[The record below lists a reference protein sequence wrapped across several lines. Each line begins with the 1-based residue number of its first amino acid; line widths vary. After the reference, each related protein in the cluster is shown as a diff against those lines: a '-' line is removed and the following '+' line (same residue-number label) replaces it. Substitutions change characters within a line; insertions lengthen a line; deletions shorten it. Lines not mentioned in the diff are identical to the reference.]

1 VNRYSSAGNW
11 RNKDDGSHASY
22 RRADLPTIS
31 FFLRPI
37 KAGGEMAHTFIEHI
51 AGKVLQR
58 IVLTNDP
65 DAHEVDIQFQ
75 DRTALHIQLDV
86 QMRIELVELR
96 DWKDGNGKLI
106 KKFL

>member
-1 VNRYSSAGNW
+1 MNRYSSVGNW
-11 RNKDDGSHASY
+11 RDKDDGSQATD
-22 RRADLPTIS
+22 RRADLPRIS

>member
-1 VNRYSSAGNW
+1 VSP
-11 RNKDDGSHASY
+11 
-22 RRADLPTIS
+22 ADLPHEFPFSQPTT
-31 FFLRPI
+31 
-37 KAGGEMAHTFIEHI
+37 KAGGDMAHTFIEHI

-86 QMRIELVELR
+86 QMRIELLELR